1 MSEDQWPRG
10 LPASVKEVDVERKS
24 KAIVSCVGQAR
35 EPLLDFNRFSNNK
48 RLLGAVA
55 WVTRFVNNMRVK
67 ADNRCYSPLTATEI
81 QEAEQWLMVQ
91 VQASCFEEIFKA
103 QNNTPSENSRLRN
116 LNPVLCPE
124 TGLLRVGGR
133 IHKSL
138 LPEAEKHPIIL
149 PSHHYVVKLLIL
161 DLHKQEL
168 HAGVEHTLSIV
179 RQKFWPMKGRS
190 VVRQTLN
197 GCLVCQ
203 HSNTKPF
210 AQRMA
215 PLPADRSRPAP
226 PFTNV
231 GLDFAGP
238 LYLRESNDKAY
249 ICLFT
254 CAVTRAVHLEL
265 ISNMTVER
273 FLQALR
279 RMVARRGMCSII
291 WSDNAK
297 TFKGASRQLQ

>member
-48 RLLGAVA
+48 RLLAAVA

-124 TGLLRVGGR
+124 TGLLGVGGR
-133 IHKSL
+133 IHKSV

-190 VVRQTLN
+190 VVRQTTEWLLGLSAFQHQTLRTKN
-197 GCLVCQ
+197 G
-203 HSNTKPF
+203 S
-210 AQRMA
+210 
-215 PLPADRSRPAP
+215 S
-226 PFTNV
+226 
-231 GLDFAGP
+231 
-238 LYLRESNDKAY
+238 
-249 ICLFT
+249 T
-254 CAVTRAVHLEL
+254 CR
-265 ISNMTVER
+265 
-273 FLQALR
+273 
-279 RMVARRGMCSII
+279 
-291 WSDNAK
+291 
-297 TFKGASRQLQ
+297 